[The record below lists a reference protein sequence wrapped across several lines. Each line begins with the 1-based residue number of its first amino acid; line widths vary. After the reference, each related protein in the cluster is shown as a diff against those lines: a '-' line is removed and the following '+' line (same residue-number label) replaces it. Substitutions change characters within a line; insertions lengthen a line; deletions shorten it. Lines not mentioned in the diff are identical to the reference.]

1 MSVDNKE
8 RGADIFHSSTS
19 KHIVILGGGFA
30 GIGVLKKIE
39 KYFQND
45 DGVEITL
52 ISKDNFLLF
61 TPMLPE
67 VASGMIETR
76 HIVTPV
82 RAFCN
87 RAKFYAARVKLIDL
101 KNKQITIESPS
112 FTSFTPITATSG
124 PTIINREEH
133 AYAAPLVLSEVKSDE
148 ERK

>member
-1 MSVDNKE
+1 MSVANKG
-8 RGADIFHSSTS
+8 RGDDILHSSTS

-76 HIVTPV
+76 HIVTPI
-82 RAFCN
+82 REFCKQ
-87 RAKFYAARVKLIDL
+87 ATFYEA
-101 KNKQITIESPS
+101 S
-112 FTSFTPITATSG
+112 
-124 PTIINREEH
+124 
-133 AYAAPLVLSEVKSDE
+133 VKSIDF
-148 ERK
+148 